1 MNAVW
6 LTIKTKTIFKRM
18 NRYRV
23 MVTLCS
29 LFFMTVYA
37 VHGQPRD
44 PGSGAAFQVDFSRA
58 FAQGG
63 QLTQPA
69 YTVFPRVTVYRTA
82 DSLRPIATLALRQ
95 SVEVV
100 DYNYPRNWLRIRTAD
115 GREGFV
121 KGHTISNVW
130 IRVSKSRRT
139 LWVYAGSEVLRTYPV
154 DLGHNA
160 VADKE
165 QRGSE
170 LARDHW
176 RTPEGTFF
184 IGAKN
189 TRSNFYRALMLN
201 YPTVVHA
208 RRGLERGLINQRQFN
223 TIEEAESSFQL
234 PPMHTPLGGMIAIHG
249 HGTGLQQDWTQ
260 GCVALTN
267 AQMDDLWSFVHVGT
281 PVIIEP

>member
-1 MNAVW
+1 MDSRF
-6 LTIKTKTIFKRM
+6 LLGF
-18 NRYRV
+18 
-23 MVTLCS
+23 LCWA
-29 LFFMTVYA
+29 FFFVGEFA
-37 VHGQPRD
+37 IAQPRD
-44 PGSGAAFQVDFSRA
+44 PAQIASSFRSSS
-58 FAQGG
+58 FALPFEAG
-63 QLTQPA
+63 QRTHPA
-69 YTVFPRVTVYRTA
+69 YTILSRVTVYRTA
-82 DSLRPIATLALRQ
+82 DSLRPIATLPLRH
-95 SVEVV
+95 SLEVMREE
-100 DYNYPRNWLRIRTAD
+100 YPRNWHRVRMED

-160 VADKE
+160 VDDKE

-208 RRGLERGLINQRQFN
+208 RRGLERGLISERQFR
-223 TIEEAESSFQL
+223 TIEQAEANFQL

-260 GCVALTN
+260 GCVALTDR
-267 AQMDDLWSFVHVGT
+267 QMDDLWPLVHVGT

>member
-1 MNAVW
+1 MRRAIGLLV
-6 LTIKTKTIFKRM
+6 LM
-18 NRYRV
+18 
-23 MVTLCS
+23 
-29 LFFMTVYA
+29 MTFGGMDA
-37 VHGQPRD
+37 WAQPRD
-44 PGSGAAFQVDFSRA
+44 PGNSTFRIDPLRTPLHGAQ
-58 FAQGG
+58 Q
-63 QLTQPA
+63 THPA
-69 YTVFPRVTVYRTA
+69 YTVFPRVMVYRTA
-82 DSLRPIATLALRQ
+82 DSLRPIATLPLRQ
-95 SVEVV
+95 TLDVV
-100 DYNYPRNWLRIRTAD
+100 GDAYPRNWLRVRLED

-121 KGHTISNVW
+121 KGHTVSNVW

-139 LWVYAGSEVLRTYPV
+139 LWVYAGSEILRTYPV

-160 VADKE
+160 VDDKE

-208 RRGLERGLINQRQFN
+208 RRGLERGLISERQFA
-223 TIEEAESSFQL
+223 TIQEAEARFQL

-260 GCVALTN
+260 GCVALTDR
-267 AQMDDLWSFVHVGT
+267 QMDDLWPLVHVGT

>member
-1 MNAVW
+1 MNSVC
-6 LTIKTKTIFKRM
+6 LTTAPLTSFNGM
-18 NRYRV
+18 NLRIVAGWVY
-23 MVTLCS
+23 
-29 LFFMTVYA
+29 LFLVLSASWATA
-37 VHGQPRD
+37 QPRD
-44 PGSGAAFQVDFSRA
+44 PGVSFVSSRASLSGA
-58 FAQGG
+58 
-63 QLTQPA
+63 LHTHPA
-69 YTVFPRVTVYRTA
+69 YTIFPRVMLYRTA
-82 DSLRPIATLALRQ
+82 DSLRPIATLPLRE
-95 SVEVV
+95 SLEVV
-100 DYNYPRNWLRIRTAD
+100 GEAYPRDWHRVRTED

-139 LWVYAGSEVLRTYPV
+139 MWVYAGSEVLRMYPV

-160 VADKE
+160 VDDKE

-208 RRGLERGLINQRQFN
+208 RRGLERGLISERQFHA
-223 TIEEAESSFQL
+223 IEQAEARFQL

-260 GCVALTN
+260 GCVALTDR
-267 AQMDDLWSFVHVGT
+267 QMDDLWPLVHVGT